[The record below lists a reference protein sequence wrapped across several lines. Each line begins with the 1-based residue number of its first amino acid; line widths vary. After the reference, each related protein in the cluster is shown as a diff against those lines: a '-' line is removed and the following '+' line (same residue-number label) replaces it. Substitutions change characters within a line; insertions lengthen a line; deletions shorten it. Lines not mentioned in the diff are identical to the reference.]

1 MDIFGV
7 LSLFGGLAMFLFGM
21 DIMGKGLERQAGNK
35 LQLLLEKLTANPLK
49 GFLLG
54 LGVTAVIQSSSATTV
69 MVVGFVNAGIM
80 ELRQAVGI
88 IMGANV
94 GTTVTAWI
102 LSLSGISGDSF
113 IMQFLK
119 PSSFTPF
126 LALIGIILFMAAKSD
141 KKKNLGS
148 ILLGFAVL
156 MFGMDQMSAAV
167 APLTDVPEF
176 TRLFTLFTNPLL
188 GILAGAALTAVIQSS
203 SASVGVLQAL
213 SVTGA
218 ITYGNAIPIIMGQ
231 NIGTCITAVL
241 SSIGAN
247 KSAKR
252 AAAVHLY
259 FNVIGVI
266 VFMVIFYIARAAIGF
281 DFISEPVTKM
291 GIAEV
296 HTLFNIF
303 ATAVMLPFSGLLV
316 KLAKMTVKDK
326 SEKAN
331 DTIILDERFFAVP
344 AVAVNQGELLAVKMS
359 KTAREAIENAISLIK
374 NYDDS
379 KVKNIETLEEEVDRY
394 EDVLGTYLVKLSNK
408 DMSDTDSRRISRIL
422 HTIGDFERISDH
434 AVNIKKAAQEMNS
447 KGIAF
452 SSEARIELTVLEEA
466 IRSIVAVSVESFDRN
481 DVELSKKVEP
491 LEQVVND
498 LTRTIKNRHV
508 ERLKNGSCTIELG
521 FVLSDLINNYERIA
535 DHCSNIAV
543 AIIEVSR
550 GSFDTHEYLTGLKD
564 RDEEFIKLYNEYKRT
579 YALS

>member
-141 KKKNLGS
+141 KKKNIGS